1 MLKKTPFS
9 LKIDS
14 QRHLNADLR
23 LERLKESQNVKNKMQ
38 SLRFYLT
45 TAIVVLFTLIPY
57 LAWAKIT
64 VSLKLDRSEMQLTD
78 SVQVVVSVG
87 GSRDVESEPDIQGLE
102 NFDVRSGGTSSRFEF
117 INGKVSS
124 SVDYTYY
131 IQPQKTGAF
140 QLGPARVQIKDK
152 TYSSNTV
159 RLRVKK
165 SAGGK
170 AGDRG
175 SLFLTADLSNDTVYV
190 EEQTLYTLKLY
201 LRRNVRNINLN
212 LPEVENLIIKQIAK
226 PLEYRSTF
234 SGQNYQVVEVRYALV
249 PSKAGSYTVTP
260 AKMSMTVLDSRR
272 KSSRSFFDDPFS
284 SFATGRPVTLVS
296 DALKLTVMVLP
307 EEGKPPDFSGLVGKF
322 KISSKLEPETLKAGE
337 SATLTVSV
345 SGQGNVNRIPDLKI
359 PELKQVKIYA
369 DQPVLESS
377 PDSAGTKGSKTMKWA
392 LVPEKDGRID
402 VPAVSISYFDPENH
416 RYKTLQSA
424 RYSLSV
430 LPGKKETVA
439 VSESPATLDGNDRAV
454 KQTIKELGRDIFPVH
469 SNMPN
474 FKTSGRRQ
482 LESWILGAML
492 GLPILL
498 YLGTLCAVKLR
509 RNSETGQS
517 DNLAKKA
524 AREFNKQ
531 YRSQELSASKLL
543 QLIRDY
549 LNLRF
554 GRAYGALTSQ
564 EAVNLLVSQ
573 KVGAATVEKMQKII
587 QQLENAE
594 YTGHGH
600 QTAIIDHDLGALVKQ
615 IEKESR

>member
-1 MLKKTPFS
+1 MLGNRKKN
-9 LKIDS
+9 I
-14 QRHLNADLR
+14 
-23 LERLKESQNVKNKMQ
+23 MG

-45 TAIVVLFTLIPY
+45 TAIVVLFTLTPC
-57 LAWAKIT
+57 LSWANIK

-78 SVQVVVSVG
+78 SVHLVVSVA
-87 GSRDVESEPDIQGLE
+87 GSRDIASEPTIQGLE

-117 INGKVSS
+117 INGKISS
-124 SVDYTYY
+124 SVDYTYF
-131 IQPQKTGAF
+131 IQPNKIGAF

-165 SAGGK
+165 SASGK

-175 SLFLTADLSNDTVYV
+175 PLFLTVDLSNDTVYV

-212 LPEVENLIIKQIAK
+212 LPEVENLIVKQIGK
-226 PLEYRSTF
+226 PLEYRSTYN
-234 SGQNYQVVEVRYALV
+234 GQNYQVVEVRYALV

-272 KSSRSFFDDPFS
+272 HSSRSFFDDPFS
-284 SFATGRPVTLVS
+284 TFATGRPVTIVS
-296 DALKLTVMVLP
+296 DTLELTVLALP
-307 EEGKPPDFSGLVGKF
+307 EKGKPPDFSGLVGKF
-322 KISSKLEPETLKAGE
+322 KMSSSLEPATLKTGE

-345 SGQGNVNRIPDLKI
+345 SGQGNVNRIPDLKV
-359 PELKQVKIYA
+359 PELEQVKIYA
-369 DQPVLESS
+369 DQPVLESTL
-377 PDSAGTKGSKTMKWA
+377 DSAGTKGSKTMKWA

-402 VPAVSISYFDPENH
+402 VPPVSISFFDPQSH
-416 RYKTLQSA
+416 IYKTLQSA
-424 RYSLSV
+424 GYSLSV
-430 LPGKKETVA
+430 LPGKKETIT
-439 VSESPATLDGNDRAV
+439 VSESSAGPNGSDRAV

-469 SNMPN
+469 INIPN
-474 FKTSGRRQ
+474 FKTSSRRQ
-482 LESWILGAML
+482 LESWIFGAML
-492 GLPILL
+492 GLPIVL

-509 RNSETGQS
+509 RNSRISQPDT
-517 DNLAKKA
+517 LAKKA

-531 YRSQELSASKLL
+531 YRKKELTGSTLL

-564 EAVNLLVSQ
+564 EAVNLLISQ
-573 KVGAATVEKMQKII
+573 GVGAGTVKKMQKVL

-594 YTGHGH
+594 YTGRGN
-600 QTAIIDHDLGALVKQ
+600 QTAAVDQDLGALIKQ
-615 IEKESR
+615 IEKECR